1 MNKGLKEGKE
11 LGVILKFIEEKWI
24 NDNFKINENEI
35 NSVISKFKKI

>member
-11 LGVILKFIEEKWI
+11 LGAILKFIEEKWI